1 MNFGITKYNEKELA
15 KKIISKASS
24 SWHFAQL
31 AFKDDNI
38 ESSMKNV
45 FHSLRILDFGIQIK
59 EHQKIVDYSTMND
72 IKNKIENDENFNPF
86 NYYKEFM
93 ELSEK
98 IKN

>member
-45 FHSLRILDFGIQIK
+45 FHALRILDFGIQIK
-59 EHQKIVDYSTMND
+59 ENQKIVDYSTMND
-72 IKNKIENDENFNPF
+72 IKNKIENDENFEPY
-86 NYYKEFM
+86 NYYKLFM
-93 ELSEK
+93 KLSEK